1 MKKKWAMNSPLLHR
15 SLSAT
20 FGSSQHLFSRLT
32 KIWLVSVHPL
42 SSIAPQH
49 SFHAFVEKTVK
60 YSFVQYMQIII
71 KKKQPTGCLATRFH
85 WWLFHRNMLASP
97 SASCGSIQGCWDL
110 QSQFWNFSA
119 HTQPC
124 LNVSSLQLHPLWCWS
139 PHHSSY
145 TSQGRGQAE
154 QIHSHL
160 PSTLFLL
167 ALWWELRRWRERWAS
182 QWRWLITT
190 QVRGLFVLLS
200 FLNVISTGG
209 NWERTERQNVIWANN
224 KWLIYKKLT
233 NNNNNKQTKK
243 ISWSCQ
249 NGTVK
254 KNCKLNICGLFL
266 RVVTVEGNK
275 HSLVNT
281 KNKFT
286 KFSCHVFNIV

>member
-1 MKKKWAMNSPLLHR
+1 MSNELSPSPQVLICYFWIKPTSLQQAHKNLVGFSPSTFLHCPT
-15 SLSAT
+15 A
-20 FGSSQHLFSRLT
+20 QFSCFCIKNCEIL
-32 KIWLVSVHPL
+32 ICAVY
-42 SSIAPQH
+42 ADNNN
-49 SFHAFVEKTVK
+49 
-60 YSFVQYMQIII
+60 
-71 KKKQPTGCLATRFH
+71 KKKQPTGHLATRFH

-145 TSQGRGQAE
+145 TSQGLGQAE

-266 RVVTVEGNK
+266 SVVTVEGNK

>member
-1 MKKKWAMNSPLLHR
+1 MPEFPHY
-15 SLSAT
+15 
-20 FGSSQHLFSRLT
+20 
-32 KIWLVSVHPL
+32 
-42 SSIAPQH
+42 SSILCGAGHLTTAPTPH
-49 SFHAFVEKTVK
+49 RAWD
-60 YSFVQYMQIII
+60 
-71 KKKQPTGCLATRFH
+71 KQSRFIA
-85 WWLFHRNMLASP
+85 LCSP
-97 SASCGSIQGCWDL
+97 
-110 QSQFWNFSA
+110 
-119 HTQPC
+119 
-124 LNVSSLQLHPLWCWS
+124 
-139 PHHSSY
+139 
-145 TSQGRGQAE
+145 
-154 QIHSHL
+154 
-160 PSTLFLL
+160 LFLL

-224 KWLIYKKLT
+224 KWLIYKKT
-233 NNNNNKQTKK
+233 NQQQQQPNKKN
-243 ISWSCQ
+243 SWSCQ

-266 RVVTVEGNK
+266 SVVTVEGNK

>member
-1 MKKKWAMNSPLLHR
+1 MLSPNN
-15 SLSAT
+15 SLSKINIKTRLASRHW
-20 FGSSQHLFSRLT
+20 SS
-32 KIWLVSVHPL
+32 K
-42 SSIAPQH
+42 
-49 SFHAFVEKTVK
+49 
-60 YSFVQYMQIII
+60 
-71 KKKQPTGCLATRFH
+71 GRFH
-85 WWLFHRNMLASP
+85 DVPLENATKLSLPWTLSWQQNS
-97 SASCGSIQGCWDL
+97 S
-110 QSQFWNFSA
+110 
-119 HTQPC
+119 
-124 LNVSSLQLHPLWCWS
+124 SSLITTRIQHPTWS
-139 PHHSSY
+139 WLPVLGGPEPRNGLRTFSPVPRPQGTSGPAQAHLGPSHSSY
-145 TSQGRGQAE
+145 TSQGLGQAE

-200 FLNVISTGG
+200 FSNVISTGG